1 VTPGSIGWSRY
12 YAAAVL
18 RLRRVAAVASLLVVL
33 GACSGDSEADSKQ
46 LDDLKAQLAA
56 LKKQE
61 REAKSELAS
70 IEEDGAVESDA
81 TTTTVDSEVSADAS
95 AVGLTYYTEEF
106 KVTVRSTEVKP
117 DPNNAKRAT
126 LEILLDCENVGG
138 SDGFCPGD
146 ARIESKNEFYS
157 VSDTDLP
164 LVPSGRKGNGA
175 LRFTVDDKFSLA
187 DAVLRVGSAP
197 RHVVVVPLC
206 PGPNSPETVLLA
218 PVDLAVAG
226 SMETGQ
232 VVTTIKKVRLAVD
245 HPNHRTRDAKFL
257 TMYITMDLAAK
268 VTEEYKGY
276 FLEYGAYDLKLPNG
290 NTAEAEAWSI
300 QSSFINADH
309 TEPDVVIRYEVPNP
323 PAGTYQLQ
331 YTPPAR
337 GEQKPEPAT
346 IAFTI

>member
-1 VTPGSIGWSRY
+1 M
-12 YAAAVL
+12 L
-18 RLRRVAAVASLLVVL
+18 VL

-46 LDDLKAQLAA
+46 LEDLKAQLSA
-56 LKKQE
+56 LQKQE

-70 IEEDGAVESDA
+70 IEEDGVDEDEA

-95 AVGLTYYTEEF
+95 AVGLTFYSEEF
-106 KVTVRSTEVKP
+106 KVTVLSTEVKP
-117 DPNNAKRAT
+117 DPDRAERAT

-146 ARIESKNEFYS
+146 ARIESRGEFYALS
-157 VSDTDLP
+157 SSDLP

-175 LRFTVDDKFSLA
+175 LRFIVDEKFSLV

-206 PGPNSPETVLLA
+206 PGPSSPETVLLA
-218 PVDLAVAG
+218 PVDLGVTGA
-226 SMETGQ
+226 METGQ
-232 VVTTIKKVRLAVD
+232 VSTTMKKVRLAVD

-257 TMYITMDLAAK
+257 TMYVTVDIVAK
-268 VTEEYKGY
+268 VSEEYKGY
-276 FLEYGAYDLKLPNG
+276 YLEYGSYDLKLPNG

-300 QSSFINADH
+300 DSTFINADR
-309 TEPDVVIRYEVPNP
+309 TETDVVLRYEVPNP
-323 PAGTYQLQ
+323 PAGSYTLE

-337 GEQKPEPAT
+337 GAEKPAPAT
-346 IAFTI
+346 IGFTI